1 MNERK
6 LVLALLVL
14 AVTSCNHAP
23 RPDPA
28 KPEDYALQLP
38 LEPAAGGALQRLAL
52 PPAALVALKRADLG
66 DVRVFDARNK
76 VVPLALLED
85 RADEAQ
91 HSTSVP
97 VYPVVGPAGALEGSG
112 LSIRIEDNRVAR
124 VVTVDSSAAP
134 ANDTAPPS
142 AVLLD
147 THALR
152 EPANAIALDADIP
165 VGQPITLTLLSSTN
179 LKDWEPLAEKVLF
192 RPADGM
198 ALLGGGKVALPAV
211 DLHDRYVAIS
221 WGRASG
227 VVLKGASAITSVLA
241 PPARIAVATRAVP
254 LADAH
259 ELRFDLPDIARLAAI
274 RLTETGP
281 DGIIPVKLYGRDHV
295 EDPWTP
301 LAAATLRP
309 GTVGNLIDL
318 SGPPMASY
326 RLEADS
332 RTAGFSAAPKVEL
345 LFDPIELL
353 VALSGTPPYRLAAG
367 QANAPA
373 AFLTLTEIAP
383 QVNLAKLA
391 GLPQARLA
399 APSGPPPLVALQA
412 GAADGAL
419 EPRKL
424 ILWAALLLGTLV
436 LAFAAIRLLRGTAAD
451 GDAKDH

>member
-1 MNERK
+1 MSERK

-23 RPDPA
+23 RPDAA

-38 LEPAAGGALQRLAL
+38 LEPAAGGSLQRLTL
-52 PPAALVALKRADLG
+52 PAAALVALKRADLG

-97 VYPVVGPAGALEGSG
+97 VYPVVGPAGALDGSG

-124 VVTVDSSAAP
+124 VVTVDSSAPP
-134 ANDTAPPS
+134 ANSTATPT

-165 VGQPITLTLLSSTN
+165 VGQPITLTLVTSAN
-179 LKDWEPLAEKVLF
+179 LKEWEPLAEKVLF
-192 RPADGM
+192 RPADGE
-198 ALLGGGKVALPAV
+198 ALLGGGKVALPGV
-211 DLHDRYVAIS
+211 DLHDRYVGIS
-221 WGRASG
+221 WG
-227 VVLKGASAITSVLA
+227 GASRVTLKSASVSTSAAA
-241 PPARIAVATRAVP
+241 PPARIAVAARTVP

-259 ELRFDLPDIARLAAI
+259 ELRFDLPDTARLAAI

-281 DGIIPVKLYGRDHV
+281 DGVIPVKLYGRDHV
-295 EDPWTP
+295 EDPWAP

-309 GTVGNLIDL
+309 GTGGNLIEL

-326 RLEADS
+326 RLEANS
-332 RTAGFSAAPKVEL
+332 RTAGLSAAPKLEL
-345 LFDPIELL
+345 LFEPVELL
-353 VALSGTPPYRLAAG
+353 VALSGMPPYRLTVG
-367 QANAPA
+367 QAA
-373 AFLTLTEIAP
+373 ASASYLTLTEIAP

-399 APSGPPPLVALQA
+399 APSEPPPLVALQA
-412 GAADGAL
+412 GAADGAF

-424 ILWAALLLGTLV
+424 VLWVALLLGTLV